1 MQKPTIKP
9 VVPDDLA
16 SKITVPENL
25 VYEFI
30 KKFEPSESAD
40 VLHLFV
46 DARTLALFSE
56 CHIRADRLI
65 ALSTTDVPIDPEEQA
80 EYRANREIVADH
92 TAFIA
97 MKDDAKQ
104 RRSFSNLVAEFT
116 TEFDEQHP
124 LKIIGGQHR
133 FESIK
138 EALESGVNEV
148 HGLKVYFGLTSE
160 QRLDAQLIS
169 NTVIAVSADLYDRMQ
184 ETVRGPELR
193 DWCQKVGLL
202 NEGQDF
208 ADKRQRGAQITVR
221 AARTF
226 ILNYYL
232 GEEAAATNAFD
243 KTDTTPNICKSG
255 AGDPDWEQLRAKKKF
270 WKDPK
275 LEAAGRE
282 FAELVEAQRKA
293 FQSKNK
299 KGNIDFQEKAL
310 NYGVLSAWA
319 FTAGLLHGNSTRL
332 SRHYAL
338 KNQGGRDPLNA
349 AGLAKGRHSTD
360 ADSYRGLG
368 YRTDAKERGRF
379 VELFYLQAE
388 KGDGITTSLI
398 DLAIKST
405 TLRRRF
411 STSSVQRIGS
421 PDGRAC

>member
-1 MQKPTIKP
+1 M
-9 VVPDDLA
+9 PDDLA

-160 QRLDAQLIS
+160 QRLDAQLI
-169 NTVIAVSADLYDRMQ
+169 
-184 ETVRGPELR
+184 
-193 DWCQKVGLL
+193 
-202 NEGQDF
+202 
-208 ADKRQRGAQITVR
+208 
-221 AARTF
+221 
-226 ILNYYL
+226 
-232 GEEAAATNAFD
+232 
-243 KTDTTPNICKSG
+243 
-255 AGDPDWEQLRAKKKF
+255 
-270 WKDPK
+270 
-275 LEAAGRE
+275 
-282 FAELVEAQRKA
+282 
-293 FQSKNK
+293 
-299 KGNIDFQEKAL
+299 
-310 NYGVLSAWA
+310 
-319 FTAGLLHGNSTRL
+319 
-332 SRHYAL
+332 
-338 KNQGGRDPLNA
+338 
-349 AGLAKGRHSTD
+349 
-360 ADSYRGLG
+360 
-368 YRTDAKERGRF
+368 
-379 VELFYLQAE
+379 
-388 KGDGITTSLI
+388 
-398 DLAIKST
+398 
-405 TLRRRF
+405 
-411 STSSVQRIGS
+411 
-421 PDGRAC
+421 